1 MSDKPQGVR
10 LGNIE
15 LLTPVML
22 APMAGVTNPPF
33 RQLCRESAQDG
44 LHAAGVEYSRAL
56 PSSHGTGQARQAPG
70 GLWVCE
76 MVTTRALVE
85 RNRETMNMIQ
95 PDVGDPVRSIQLY
108 GVQVHTTAEA
118 VRILREE
125 GYADH
130 IDLNFGCPAP
140 KVTRRG
146 GGSALPWKLDLF
158 EEITSAAVQA
168 AGSDIPVTAKIRVG
182 IDDEH
187 TTWREAVA
195 ICEGVGIAGL
205 TIHARTMAQHY
216 SGRANWDVIGEV
228 VESTVLPVFGNGDVF
243 SAEDAQELMRY
254 SSCAGVAVGR
264 GCQGRPW
271 LFYDF
276 AAAFHGS
283 DARARPSLAEVAQVI
298 IRHAELSIE
307 HFNGD
312 EHRALRELRKHM
324 SWYTRGFAVGGT
336 LRSKLALVST
346 LDELRAALNEL
357 DLQQAFPQA
366 GEGPRGRA
374 GTPKQPHLP
383 EGWLESRTLSESQ
396 REKIAGAEL
405 NISGG

>member
-1 MSDKPQGVR
+1 MSEKPQGVQ

-33 RQLCRESAQDG
+33 RQLCRESAQEG
-44 LHAAGVEYSRAL
+44 LRAAGVEFSTQM
-56 PSSHGTGQARQAPG
+56 PSEHGRGGSLQAPG

-85 RNRETMNMIQ
+85 RNSETMNMIQ
-95 PDVGDPVRSIQLY
+95 PDMGDPVRSIQLY
-108 GVQVHTTAEA
+108 GVQPRTTAEA

-158 EEITSAAVQA
+158 EEITSAAVSA
-168 AGSDIPVTAKIRVG
+168 AGSDIPVTAKIRIG
-182 IDDEH
+182 IDDAH
-187 TTWREAVA
+187 TTWREAVK

-205 TIHARTMAQHY
+205 TIHGRTMAQHY
-216 SGRANWDVIGEV
+216 SGHANWDIIGEV
-228 VESTVLPVFGNGDVF
+228 VAATNLPVFGNGDVF
-243 SAEDAQELMRY
+243 SVDDAGALM
-254 SSCAGVAVGR
+254 SHTGCAGVAVGR

-276 AAAFHGS
+276 AAAFHGIK
-283 DARARPSLAEVAQVI
+283 ARAMPSLAEVAQVI

-324 SWYTRGFAVGGT
+324 SWYMRGFAVGGT

-346 LDELRAALNEL
+346 LEELKATLAEL
-357 DLQQAFPQA
+357 DLDQAFPEA

-383 EGWLESRTLSESQ
+383 EGWLDSRTLSPAQ
-396 REKIAGAEL
+396 RVKIAGAEL
-405 NISGG
+405 DVSGG